1 MRRYVDYITYVLLF
15 VLLGLLC
22 FTLFGGIVALNTL
35 YTVSAYYNK
44 ILIIASAILFLSV
57 CYTTYETIMLDSE
70 KKRSKEDEKNYSSYL
85 SYNDS
90 SSVR

>member
-1 MRRYVDYITYVLLF
+1 LRRYIDYITYVLLF

-35 YTVSAYYNK
+35 YTVSVYYNK
-44 ILIIASAILFLSV
+44 ILITASVILFLSA

-70 KKRSKEDEKNYSSYL
+70 KKRSKEDEKNYSNYL
-85 SYNDS
+85 SYNVS
-90 SSVR
+90 SDIG